1 VKDVLSYWE
10 GLVDD
15 GLIGKEDQFTTDYIS
30 GVVGGK
36 YATYVSAAWAP
47 GYLTGAGVGQGAEK
61 GQFAVAPLPQWDPSD
76 PKSVNWG
83 GSTFAVTTQARDKA
97 LAAEVAKDL
106 YADEE
111 SLADGWKTQTIFPL
125 NQDVLTSEEF
135 ANNPVEFFAGQTAN
149 KDVYI
154 PAGDAIRGDDLQ
166 PFSVYYYAQ
175 LQAQLV
181 KINSARRAGE
191 QAAEALQDIH
201 REVRE
206 EPGLHRLLTE
216 NEAGRARAGLPL
228 PAVPS
233 AHVRGLEDHGC

>member
-1 VKDVLSYWE
+1 MEQKGAVPFEYDLGTPQEISINLDSQEVKDVLSYWE

-30 GVVGGK
+30 GVVGGQVRDVHLRRLGTRLPHRCRRRQGSGEG
-36 YATYVSAAWAP
+36 AVRGRAAAAVGP
-47 GYLTGAGVGQGAEK
+47 VRPQVGQLGR
-61 GQFAVAPLPQWDPSD
+61 LHLRRHD
-76 PKSVNWG
+76 
-83 GSTFAVTTQARDKA
+83 QARDKA

-154 PAGDAIRGDDLQ
+154 PAGDAYEGTTYS

-181 KINSARRAGE
+181 KINSGKATGE
-191 QAAEALQDIH
+191 QAAEALQDSI
-201 REVRE
+201 VKYAK
-206 EPGLHRLLTE
+206 GQGFT
-216 NEAGRARAGLPL
+216 
-228 PAVPS
+228 VS
-233 AHVRGLEDHGC
+233 